1 MTARFMKILLLG
13 KNGQAGWE
21 LQRSLAP
28 LGELVALDASSQE
41 HCGDL
46 TDLVGLAKTLR
57 DVAPDVIVNAAAYT
71 AVDQAE
77 SEPELAHAVNAKAPA
92 LLAQAAKAG
101 SAWLVHYSTDY
112 VFDGSGDQPWLE
124 SDVAKPLSVYGASK
138 LAGEQAI
145 MDTGCKHL
153 IFRTSWAYAARG
165 RNFAKTMLQLAQQ
178 REQLKV
184 INDQIGAPTGADLLA
199 DVTAH
204 ALRLVM
210 QQPQLS
216 GLYHL
221 AASGETSWHA
231 YATFVIEQARQ
242 AGLAVKV
249 APSAIHAVASSEFPT
264 AARRPLNSRLNTL
277 KLRSAFNLYLP
288 SWHDGVSRMLN
299 EVLENNVSR
308 H

>member
-13 KNGQAGWE
+13 KNGQVGWE

-112 VFDGSGDQPWLE
+112 VFDGGGNQPWLE

-210 QQPQLS
+210 QQPQLC

-264 AARRPLNSRLNTL
+264 AARRPLNSRLNTS
-277 KLRSAFNLYLP
+277 KLQNTFGLQLP
-288 SWHDGVSRMLN
+288 QWQIGVKRMLA
-299 EVLENNVSR
+299 EVLEK
-308 H
+308 